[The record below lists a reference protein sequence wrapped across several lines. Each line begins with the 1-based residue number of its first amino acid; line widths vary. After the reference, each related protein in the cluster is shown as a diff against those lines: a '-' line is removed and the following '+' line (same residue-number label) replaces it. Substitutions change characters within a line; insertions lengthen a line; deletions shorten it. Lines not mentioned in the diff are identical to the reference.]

1 MKKTLRFVRIE
12 DIRFPILE
20 YKDNK
25 IDAKELINKLEKLN
39 KFGEISND
47 IYHSFRPYDKK
58 MLPWIEK
65 LKEGESAFD
74 NREIDRK
81 PHQIIDNKIIINQ
94 KKNGDKYK
102 RNCFNQV
109 APCIHTRN
117 DILASQ
123 NTIHPKEN
131 RVFSIREL
139 MQFMSIP
146 NDFKWSDIK
155 EETLNSLTF
164 EDKKKF
170 LIIS

>member
-1 MKKTLRFVRIE
+1 VLEEIKKLILRDCFRILQNQKL
-12 DIRFPILE
+12 I
-20 YKDNK
+20 
-25 IDAKELINKLEKLN
+25 KELINKLEKLN

-74 NREIDRK
+74 NEESFRK

-102 RNCFNQV
+102 RNYLNQV

-155 EETLNSLTF
+155 EETLNSLSSRRQEKVF
-164 EDKKKF
+164 KKK
-170 LIIS
+170 